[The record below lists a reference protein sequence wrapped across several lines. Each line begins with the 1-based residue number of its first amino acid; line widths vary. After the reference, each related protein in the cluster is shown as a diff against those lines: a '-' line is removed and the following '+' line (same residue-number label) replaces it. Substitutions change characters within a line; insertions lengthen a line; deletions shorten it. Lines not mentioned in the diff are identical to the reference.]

1 MKFRLYDIKAFRILF
16 IYDFILLVIITSCG
30 IAFPPFFNIP
40 TYIFG
45 GLLLICI
52 LTQVGLYL
60 FPRGYVLFGEKG
72 IEFISKKVTTQ
83 VLWKDVGELIYN
95 DLSYIFILKQ
105 NTMEFWYKEGDLMI
119 PIEKKYYPIKISK
132 KIFTQLCEY
141 KRQ

>member
-1 MKFRLYDIKAFRILF
+1 MKFRLYDIRSIRLLF
-16 IYDFILLVIITSCG
+16 VFDFIFLVIIASCG
-30 IAFPPFFNIP
+30 IAFPSYFSIP

-45 GLLLICI
+45 SLLLICI

-72 IEFISKKVTTQ
+72 IEFISRKVTTQ
-83 VLWKDVGELIYN
+83 VLLKDVGELIYN

-105 NTMEFWYKEGDLMI
+105 NTLEFWYKEGNLMI

-132 KIFTQLCEY
+132 KKFKQLCEY
-141 KRQ
+141 KQ